1 MNQEEAI
8 NEYKQI
14 VSKMSNEQMIL
25 KSLHDILLCLR
36 DPSEFSSI
44 LVDELFKRANPNYK
58 KETK

>member
-1 MNQEEAI
+1 MKQEEAI

-36 DPSEFSSI
+36 DPGKFSSI